1 MIKLLGCSFLEVAMS
16 AKTGLQTDKTLQNEN
31 TLNIGNLTRS
41 LVQQFF
47 PNHAEVKPLSKDQVR
62 QMGSTLLD
70 HTEQIYQRAKFVG
83 TLAANA
89 HDNPARFGCS
99 VFSLGAGALRIF
111 SGDLIGGGIGVGVGA
126 IELYN
131 QCTSGNK
138 SELEE
143 LLSDVSADVNMVKIL
158 EEGQQQSITAV
169 EENLN
174 FIKKDVTA
182 LYDKLDQIKELNLT
196 ALQEIGE
203 DQQKAYAKGVAAKE
217 AYAVALT
224 RFSEARN
231 AILSSKESYKKTSE
245 FFVRIQQIA
254 DDNDE
259 NTPVIKKVEA
269 LVEAAKSASEVCS
282 EGKQQLEAADQKFTE
297 AMRALTQASELKDD
311 AIVMIT
317 QVVTTAD
324 HALQATAEKAEYMK
338 DCSDKI
344 VETQKELQEMKERS
358 QDVMVLLNEM
368 SSELRKAKAEAQK
381 KLDPT
386 DVFVGVGT
394 GIAASSLGPISALAV
409 GVTAAYAW
417 HNGST
422 IVDTTKKV
430 YNYFFGGSLPQP
442 DSMRPREYVRV
453 SMDQQSSGYY
463 GWLRGRSS
471 QTYGHLDVKLD
482 RNEIVQFRLD
492 LNRHEYPISKEDLL
506 TLYSRMFEKLQ
517 DKSLSAN
524 TCERILSQLEN
535 QTISRGELHPSVDGL
550 IRPSQSANALVKA
563 LRKYCEK
570 LNSALPEEIL
580 SKNANQA
587 LYANIA
593 STHR

>member
-1 MIKLLGCSFLEVAMS
+1 M
-16 AKTGLQTDKTLQNEN
+16 QNEN

-47 PNHAEVKPLSKDQVR
+47 PNHAEVKPISKDEVR
-62 QMGSTLLD
+62 RMGSTLLD
-70 HTEQIYQRAKFVG
+70 HTQQIYHRAKFVG

-138 SELEE
+138 SELEQ

-158 EEGQQQSITAV
+158 EEGQQQSMTAV

-174 FIKKDVTA
+174 FIKKDVDA
-182 LYDKLDQIKELNLT
+182 LYNKLDQIKGLNLT

-203 DQQKAYAKGVAAKE
+203 DQQKAYEKGVAAKN
-217 AYAVALT
+217 AYAEALT
-224 RFSEARN
+224 LFSQARN
-231 AILSSKESYKKTSE
+231 AILSSKESYQKTAE

-254 DDNDE
+254 DDNDQ
-259 NTPVIKKVEA
+259 NTPVINKVEA
-269 LVEAAKSASEVCS
+269 LVEAARSASGVCA
-282 EGKQQLEAADQKFTE
+282 EGKQQLEAADQKFAE
-297 AMRALTQASELKDD
+297 AMQALTKASELKD
-311 AIVMIT
+311 AAFVTIT
-317 QVVTTAD
+317 QVVTTAEN
-324 HALQATAEKAEYMK
+324 ALKAGAEKAEYK
-338 DCSDKI
+338 KECSEKI
-344 VETQKELQEMKERS
+344 AETQKELQEMKERS
-358 QDVMVLLNEM
+358 HEVMVLLDEM
-368 SSELRKAKAEAQK
+368 SSELTKAKAEALK
-381 KLDPT
+381 KLDPS
-386 DVFVGVGT
+386 DLFVGVGT
-394 GIAASSLGPISALAV
+394 GIAATSLGPISALAV

-430 YNYFFGGSLPQP
+430 YNYFFRGPLPQP
-442 DSMRPREYVRV
+442 DAMRRGEYVRV

-482 RNEIVQFRLD
+482 QNEIVQFRLD
-492 LNRHEYPISKEDLL
+492 LNRLEYPISKEDLL
-506 TLYSRMFEKLQ
+506 SLYRRMFEKLE
-517 DKSLSAN
+517 DKSLSGKG
-524 TCERILSQLEN
+524 CERILSQLEKQN
-535 QTISRGELHPSVDGL
+535 ISRGELYPPVNGL
-550 IRPSQSANALVKA
+550 IRPTQSANALVKA

-570 LNSALPEEIL
+570 LNSGLPKEIG
-580 SKNANQA
+580 S
-587 LYANIA
+587 
-593 STHR
+593 